1 MSKININKANEI
13 NAIRPSDRN
22 LQRSE
27 ETTAA
32 RNSEIKTSS
41 SKDQVSFSSSAA
53 EIGKLV
59 DQIKSLPDER
69 KGLVHHFKSEI
80 SADQYKPSSGD
91 IADAII
97 SDEE

>member
-1 MSKININKANEI
+1 MSKININKANDI
-13 NAIRPSDRN
+13 SAIRPSDRN
-22 LQRSE
+22 LPRSE
-27 ETTAA
+27 ETTAK
-32 RNSEIKTSS
+32 NPEVKTRS
-41 SKDQVSFSSSAA
+41 SKDQVSFSNNAA

-69 KGLVHHFKSEI
+69 KGLVHHFRSEI
-80 SADQYKPSSGD
+80 SSDQYNPSSVD